1 VRLRLTVRVRKNA
14 MNLMDIPLFGVLRER
29 MAWLNAR
36 QSVLAQNVANADVPS
51 YQAHDLKPLDFES
64 VLKNTTNQQ
73 QFPGLTTDQPN
84 QIAINP
90 PSPFEEYS
98 AADASAQGGGV
109 GPEEEMMKVADT
121 QAQYQAALNLYGK
134 AMGLMHTAI
143 GSPSG
148 S

>member
-1 VRLRLTVRVRKNA
+1 

-36 QSVLAQNVANADVPS
+36 QAVLAQNVANADVPS

-64 VLKNTTNQQ
+64 VLKNTQSPQ

-84 QIAINP
+84 QIAIKP
-90 PSPFEEYS
+90 PAPFEEYS
-98 AADASAQGGGV
+98 AADASAQGGNGV
-109 GPEEEMMKVADT
+109 GTEEEMMKVADT

-134 AMGLMHTAI
+134 AMGLMRTAI